1 MTNNGSIELSKIRWR
16 CRRGTKELDY
26 LLLSYFDQ
34 YYLESSESK
43 KACFEQILL
52 LQDPVL
58 IEMFADPKQIE
69 NKGYQQI
76 VIQIV
81 GTEEGFSI
89 R

>member
-1 MTNNGSIELSKIRWR
+1 MISDFIKLSKIRWR

-34 YYLESSESK
+34 YFLESSESK
-43 KACFEQILL
+43 KACFEQIIL

-69 NKGYQQI
+69 NKDYQQI

>member
-1 MTNNGSIELSKIRWR
+1 MIMGDSIKLSKIRWR

-34 YYLESSESK
+34 YYLESSEYK

>member
-1 MTNNGSIELSKIRWR
+1 MGDSIKLSKIRWR

-43 KACFEQILL
+43 KSCFEQILL

-58 IEMFADPKQIE
+58 IEMFADPNQIE
-69 NKGYQQI
+69 NKDYQQI

-81 GTEEGFSI
+81 GTEEGFLI